1 MMKITLII
9 AFLLTT
15 WIAMPQKSISLKDDF
30 NNKSVLTAA
39 GSSFQTDEMS
49 ISWTLGDT
57 VMTLEIVDEDLV
69 SSDTE
74 EIDFYISTF
83 PNPVVEKLNISHN
96 SDENEALTVA
106 IHDLFGRALI
116 TKQLLYK
123 KNEINVRKLPSALYE
138 VIIRNSKGQMV
149 KSYKLIKH

>member
-1 MMKITLII
+1 MKTK
-9 AFLLTT
+9 LLLFTMLLFIGT
-15 WIAMPQKSISLKDDF
+15 VFSQKNLEVREEFKNQSVISPA
-30 NNKSVLTAA
+30 S
-39 GSSFQTDEMS
+39 SSFETTEGS

-57 VMTLEIVDEDLV
+57 VMTLEIVDDDFI

-74 EIDFYISTF
+74 EIDFNITTF
-83 PNPVVEKLNISHN
+83 PNPVDEKLNISHN
-96 SDENEALTVA
+96 SEENETLTVA

-123 KNEINVRKLPSALYE
+123 KNEINVRKLPSALYV

-149 KSYKLIKH
+149 KSFKLIKH